1 MRINRVFAVHE
12 ARAAGCDFVD
22 RRVSCVDG
30 SAPQTLMAIGF
41 ATVLP
46 THKALQMHSFLY
58 AIRPLLLDFLATLV
72 FIILVALKVD
82 PTIAAA
88 SAIAIGVGQVVFMKL
103 TGRPVAAL
111 QWMGLGLVLVFGG
124 ASLLTHDTR
133 FLMVKP
139 TVVYLLIGGVM
150 LQRGWMLRYLPPVAA
165 GHGEDVMI
173 AFGYIWAGLML
184 TTAVA
189 NAVVAIAFTSHWVAF
204 MAVVPMASKFGLFAI
219 QYLVTRTIVRRRVIA
234 SRPAPSALAA

>member
-1 MRINRVFAVHE
+1 M
-12 ARAAGCDFVD
+12 
-22 RRVSCVDG
+22 
-30 SAPQTLMAIGF
+30 SAL
-41 ATVLP
+41 
-46 THKALQMHSFLY
+46 LY
-58 AIRPLLLDFLATLV
+58 AIRPLALDFLATIVFLV
-72 FIILVALKVD
+72 LVALKVD
-82 PTIAAA
+82 PSIAATG
-88 SAIAIGVGQVVFMKL
+88 AIAIGVGQVVFMKL

-124 ASLLTHDTR
+124 ASLLTHDIR

-139 TVVYLLIGGVM
+139 TIVYLLIGGVM

-173 AFGYIWAGLML
+173 AFGYVWAALML

-204 MAVVPMASKFGLFAI
+204 MAVVPMASKFALFAI
-219 QYLVTRTIVRRRVIA
+219 QFVVTRTIVRRRVIA
-234 SRPAPSALAA
+234 ARQAPEALAA